1 MVRISTLNDALKTMF
16 NAEKRGKKQVLIR
29 PVSKVIIKFL
39 QVMQRHGE
47 QRAGVIII
55 FGPGRLRVSS
65 AGGACAAAPAVAQ
78 GSTLVKPAS
87 SAGGERASA

>member
-47 QRAGVIII
+47 HAGVIII
-55 FGPGRLRVSS
+55 FGPGRLRVGS

-78 GSTLVKPAS
+78 GSSLVKPAH